1 MSKFWS
7 RTFDKVSENE
17 VYEKAFE
24 KHFRDKKMKGNWIFG
39 RNNHGIYI

>member
-24 KHFRDKKMKGNWIFG
+24 KHFCDDFSWYSVSKGKYNPLC
-39 RNNHGIYI
+39 